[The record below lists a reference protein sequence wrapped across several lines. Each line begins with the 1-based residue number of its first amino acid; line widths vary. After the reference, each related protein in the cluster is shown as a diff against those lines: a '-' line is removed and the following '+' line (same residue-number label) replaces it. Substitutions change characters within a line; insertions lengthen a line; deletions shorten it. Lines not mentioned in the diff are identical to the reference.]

1 MAQLSFV
8 IVSSRAEIGAAL
20 EQSGHALVKERLSRA
35 GSLAEAVRRHRPDAL
50 FVDLVEDADARLDE
64 VEALPGPRPLLL
76 ATGPEE
82 ESQLILRAMRLGARE
97 YFPPEL
103 GNEHAFRAAVERLI
117 LEHQPANAA
126 DVPKAA
132 VIAVMG
138 AKGGVGAT
146 FLSCQLA
153 AALQRIG
160 GRTAIVDL
168 NLRVG
173 DVALYFDLHPRY
185 TISSLASD
193 RQEIDAASLETV
205 LEPHQTG
212 VHLLAAPARAEE
224 ADLVGVA
231 QVERAVSLLRSEFDW
246 VILDVSRSWDEISVR
261 ALDLA
266 DQIFL
271 VTVLDVPNL
280 NHTRQHMDLLQ
291 RLGHPLEKIRLIAN
305 RYTKSAPVTA
315 KDVVEFLGR
324 GADLRIPNDYANTL
338 ACVNEGRP
346 VWEAAPKSELCAA
359 YARLAAS
366 AYGWCKVARPDT
378 EARSGL
384 TRRLRSYFRRS

>member
-1 MAQLSFV
+1 V
-8 IVSSRAEIGAAL
+8 VEPPSST
-20 EQSGHALVKERLSRA
+20 Q
-35 GSLAEAVRRHRPDAL
+35 
-50 FVDLVEDADARLDE
+50 
-64 VEALPGPRPLLL
+64 
-76 ATGPEE
+76 
-82 ESQLILRAMRLGARE
+82 
-97 YFPPEL
+97 PP
-103 GNEHAFRAAVERLI
+103 
-117 LEHQPANAA
+117 
-126 DVPKAA
+126 
-132 VIAVMG
+132 
-138 AKGGVGAT
+138 
-146 FLSCQLA
+146 
-153 AALQRIG
+153 G
-160 GRTAIVDL
+160 GR
-168 NLRVG
+168 RG
-173 DVALYFDLHPRY
+173 ALFDLHPL
-185 TISSLASD
+185 TSEPGLD

-205 LEPHQTG
+205 LEPHQSG

-224 ADLVGVA
+224 ADLIGVA

-246 VILDVSRSWDEISVR
+246 VILDVSRSWDEISLR

-280 NHTRQHMDLLQ
+280 SHTRQHMDLLQ

-324 GADLRIPNDYANTL
+324 GADLRIPNDYAITL

-366 AYGWCKVARPDT
+366 PTAGAGRT
-378 EARSGL
+378 TRHGSRSGL
-384 TRRLRSYFRRS
+384 TRRLRSYLRRS